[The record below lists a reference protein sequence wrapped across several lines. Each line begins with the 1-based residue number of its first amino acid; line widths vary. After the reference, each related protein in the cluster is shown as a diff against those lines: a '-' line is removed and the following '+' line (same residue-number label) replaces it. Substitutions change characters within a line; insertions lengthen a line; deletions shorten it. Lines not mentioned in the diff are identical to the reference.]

1 MAHGDAVLLG
11 PAAVVAMTPGAVEAL
26 RRAAPRHAGLLLF
39 GDTLDEATLEHA
51 EALALDDWFELR
63 AAPNIIRRRILR
75 SLRPSPEVSAEYRAR
90 RRVEQT
96 LQHVERFARI
106 GCYDYDARDET
117 CVASE
122 ALREMLGLPA
132 DYPRHPTTFVERVHP
147 EDQPRVA
154 EASRLAQETLRA
166 VEVEHRILRADTG
179 EERHFISVIEA
190 EADATGAVRTIRGL
204 SQDVSARWQSAA
216 DRFAAQKLQA
226 IGQLAGGVAHDF
238 NNLLAVI
245 LLNASV
251 LRGALTL
258 EPEQAAEFDDILAAG
273 QRGKALVRQLQA
285 FSERAPAPDT
295 PFDLAGLV
303 LDLGALLRRLLRDDI
318 LLFVNAPAPAP
329 VLGDPGE
336 LEQVVMNLVMNA
348 RDALPEGGRIS
359 IRVDAAVLD
368 RETTGTRGGGTP
380 GPLVRIT
387 VSDTGAGMAPEAL
400 PHLFEPFYTTKSLG
414 DGPGLGLAAVHGIVR
429 RHGGW
434 VDMRSVAGQGTT
446 FEVYLPRRAE
456 A

>member
-132 DYPRHPTTFVERVHP
+132 DYPRHATTFFERVHP

-226 IGQLAGGVAHDF
+226 IGHLAGAGARH
-238 NNLLAVI
+238 AVR
-245 LLNASV
+245 S
-251 LRGALTL
+251 RRSGARTRS
-258 EPEQAAEFDDILAAG
+258 AA
-273 QRGKALVRQLQA
+273 
-285 FSERAPAPDT
+285 
-295 PFDLAGLV
+295 
-303 LDLGALLRRLLRDDI
+303 
-318 LLFVNAPAPAP
+318 APAPARRHP
-329 VLGDPGE
+329 
-336 LEQVVMNLVMNA
+336 
-348 RDALPEGGRIS
+348 ALRKRAGPR
-359 IRVDAAVLD
+359 
-368 RETTGTRGGGTP
+368 P
-380 GPLVRIT
+380 GP
-387 VSDTGAGMAPEAL
+387 G
-400 PHLFEPFYTTKSLG
+400 
-414 DGPGLGLAAVHGIVR
+414 
-429 RHGGW
+429 
-434 VDMRSVAGQGTT
+434 
-446 FEVYLPRRAE
+446 
-456 A
+456 